1 MVNDASLGM
10 TLVIFFPP
18 ALANFIWDSVGSEWE
33 IIGLAQLWKLFTI
46 SMDWLEPESGP
57 DHHDGGVVEVAGK
70 VEISVG

>member
-18 ALANFIWDSVGSEWE
+18 ALANFTWDSVGSEWE